1 VKDGQREE
9 RAVPFEPNEFLK
21 VAGLVIVIVVIVIL
35 VLPLLTGGGRR
46 RR

>member
-1 VKDGQREE
+1 VEARKRGGGMPLDPDQ
-9 RAVPFEPNEFLK
+9 FLK
-21 VAGLVIVIVVIVIL
+21 VAGFVIVVVVVIVI